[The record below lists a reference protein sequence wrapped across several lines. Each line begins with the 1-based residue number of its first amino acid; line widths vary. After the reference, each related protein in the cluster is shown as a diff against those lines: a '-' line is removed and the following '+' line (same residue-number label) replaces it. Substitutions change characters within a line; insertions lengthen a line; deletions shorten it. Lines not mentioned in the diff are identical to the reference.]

1 MLLPSLP
8 THRALTLT
16 GALQHQVDF
25 DVDDDCEEDIRARLV
40 KYLKG
45 CEVGQVEAAPRLELA
60 ELVQLLSHLIVTYLD
75 MIVHRR
81 SDGFDTSPI
90 PMLTCLVPPI
100 AFELFFLYLD
110 GGW

>member
-1 MLLPSLP
+1 MMMMMMMMMMQI
-8 THRALTLT
+8 RMVTLVT
-16 GALQHQVDF
+16 
-25 DVDDDCEEDIRARLV
+25 
-40 KYLKG
+40 YLKS
-45 CEVGQVEAAPRLELA
+45 CEVRQVEAAPCLELA
-60 ELVQLLSHLIVTYLD
+60 ELVQLLSHLIVTHLD